1 MTDELRFKFATDPDE
16 FDQIRALNYRTFV
29 QEIPQH
35 APNPEGR
42 LRDRFEEESAFC
54 ICLRGRKLV
63 GMLALRSQRPFSL
76 DLKLPNLDELLP
88 PCHSPCEIRLL
99 AVEPGERHGRI
110 LLGLGIMVTRYMQ
123 ERGHDIALISGTL
136 RQSKLYAHLGFVPFG
151 PLVGTPEAPFQ
162 PMYQYVDSFLRRAAQ
177 APAAVFNA
185 LVKRDVN
192 LLPGPVYLSPAVKN
206 ALSAKPASH
215 RSETFLQLLDQTRR
229 RLGKLVNAPHVS
241 IALGSGTL
249 ANDFVAG
256 QLAQVPGPG
265 LVLVNGEFGRRLAD
279 HAARIGLDFAT
290 HEIPYGQ
297 PFEESAVRAALEQGT
312 ARQWLWAVHAETS
325 TGVLNDMALFKRLA
339 RDYGLFLALDCVS
352 SIGVVPVDLDGVNLA
367 SGVSGKG
374 LLSIAGLALVFDNG
388 QLPPPRRT
396 LPRYLD
402 LRLFEGR
409 TVPFTI
415 PSNLV
420 AALNIALEHLRPEER
435 YRTVRETAEWLCQEL
450 RRIGLPPLADPSIQ
464 FPGAITIPIPDSVSS
479 AKLGEVLESDGWL
492 LSYQSGYLRER
503 NWIQICL
510 LGSKAERHE
519 LEPLLRAL
527 KQYLSEHTSPRR
539 SLPRRRPSPATA

>member
-1 MTDELRFKFATDPDE
+1 MSEELRFKFATDPDE

-35 APNPEGR
+35 TPNPEGR

-54 ICLRGRKLV
+54 ICLRGTKLV

-88 PCHSPCEIRLL
+88 PCRSPCEIRLL
-99 AVEPGERHGRI
+99 AVEPGERDGRI
-110 LLGLGIMVTRYMQ
+110 LLGLGIMVVRYMQ

-136 RQSKLYAHLGFVPFG
+136 RQSKLYNHLGFVPFG
-151 PLVGTPEAPFQ
+151 PMVGTQEAPFQ
-162 PMYQYVDSFLRRAAQ
+162 PMYQYVDSFLQRAAK
-177 APAAVFNA
+177 APAAVFKA
-185 LVKRDVN
+185 LVKREVN

-229 RLGKLVNAPHVS
+229 RLCRLVQAPRVS

-249 ANDFVAG
+249 ANDFVAA
-256 QLAQVPGPG
+256 QLAQIPGSG
-265 LVLVNGEFGRRLAD
+265 LILVNGEFGRRLAD
-279 HAARIGLDFAT
+279 HAARMGLDFET
-290 HEIPYGQ
+290 HEVPYGYPYQ
-297 PFEESAVRAALEQGT
+297 EADVRTALEQ
-312 ARQWLWAVHAETS
+312 RNPKRWLWGVHAETS
-325 TGVLNDMALFKRLA
+325 TGVLNDMDLFKRLA
-339 RDYGLFLALDCVS
+339 RDYNLFLALDCVS
-352 SIGVVPVDLDGVNLA
+352 SIGVVPVDLTGVHLA

-388 QLPPPRRT
+388 QLPPPHRP

-435 YRTVRETAEWLCQEL
+435 YQTVRETAEWLCEQL
-450 RRIGLPPLADPSIQ
+450 RSIGLPPLANPTIQ
-464 FPGAITIPIPDSVSS
+464 FPGAITIPLPPDVNSGH
-479 AKLGEVLESDGWL
+479 LGEALESDGWL

-519 LEPLLRAL
+519 LEPLIRAL
-527 KQYLSEHTSPRR
+527 QQYVTEHVPRR
-539 SLPRRRPSPATA
+539 SLPRRKHVPVQV